1 MAKKEERKRKRAL
14 KRSKKMLSNKSK
26 RHQCGGNEDL
36 GDQVKIKRIKTEP
49 ELGVIKNEPVD
60 EKKSMDKEN
69 KPPVQGL

>member
-14 KRSKKMLSNKSK
+14 KRSKKKLSNKSK
-26 RHQCGGNEDL
+26 RRQWGGNEDL
-36 GDQVKIKRIKTEP
+36 GVQVKNKRIKTESD
-49 ELGVIKNEPVD
+49 LGVIKDEPVD